1 MKDQVIEIDDVDRQL
16 LAKVAKA
23 LAYYSNG
30 DPLRDFL
37 EFDDITDALSLLMRV
52 IPDGDRDK
60 AVAAFALEY
69 RAGYESEPSE
79 SMVNAAKGTP

>member
-1 MKDQVIEIDDVDRQL
+1 MTNTIEIDDVDREL
-16 LAKVAKA
+16 LAKVASA

-30 DPLRDFL
+30 DPLKDFL

-52 IPDGDRDK
+52 IPDGDRAE
-60 AVAAFALEY
+60 AVVSFIQEY
-69 RAGYESEPSE
+69 RTGYDDEPSE